1 MKTLAFALTLA
12 VASPVAAQ
20 TGAVALLIIDDAT
33 DQPIGDAKIS
43 AALAGQTADGI
54 TDAHGR
60 YLYRAPQPG
69 KVVFLIRRLGYNVGA
84 LTVEVVNGDTARV
97 TFAMTP
103 SVQTLASVDVRDSM
117 TSVSPFLAEF
127 ENRVKNHVGSATYI
141 TRQEIEKRHPVLTT
155 DLFRRVNGLT
165 VDDSAGVLIPASRRM
180 PKLGKPGEG
189 TRLSPCPLQVVVD
202 GMVKE
207 PGFGVNTLPP
217 NEIHGIEIY
226 PGPSTIPAQYGG
238 LRRDAYCGLI
248 MIWTRRDK

>member
-1 MKTLAFALTLA
+1 MKTLAFALAFA

-20 TGAVALLIIDDAT
+20 TGAVALLVIDDAT

-43 AALAGQTADGI
+43 GALAGQTADGI

-103 SVQTLASVDVRDSM
+103 SVQTLAAVDVRDSM

-141 TRQEIEKRHPVLTT
+141 TRQEIEKRHSVLTT
-155 DLFRRVNGLT
+155 DLFRRIPSVT
-165 VDDSAGVLIPASRRM
+165 VWDSSGVLLAVTKRM
-180 PKLGKPGEG
+180 PKLSVRQRDVP
-189 TRLSPCPLQVVVD
+189 LSNCVMQVAVD
-202 GMVKE
+202 GMAKE
-207 PGFGVNTLPP
+207 WGFAVNSLPP
-217 NEIHGIEIY
+217 EQIHGIEIY
-226 PGPSTIPAQYGG
+226 PGPATIPAQYQG